1 MEDVMC
7 LALTSSTWQA
17 RTRSLLSLGE
27 IANWLTREQL
37 YITPESWDDLGEDDD
52 TDGWYEDHKELYEN
66 AKGCGR
72 NLKKVLAPLGA
83 IGMELE
89 ALRMMTLPMENGV
102 HGRHVY
108 PCFHTKRSLFFLSYH
123 QTAVHYAGPI
133 GRYSSLDRHMS
144 SGAGTTYLMDAK
156 SASLMGARVAKL
168 GLAHEDVYAIFK
180 TCSYYDLGYHVDDDD
195 FHPENE
201 DEEDEDKDGVLLN
214 VVTAWASN
222 VDLLAAGWLATD
234 VAKMLRDMID
244 MLGPYYTHFMVEVV
258 TPILDAASKFMKDGM
273 NHAIDKF
280 SRLVEEAED
289 DHTPASEGTKREF
302 KALMRN
308 NKRMEEAVKEVIDFV
323 VEAKKKEHAQR
334 EKVTADISHAIEECE
349 ASRNTVEHAAAK
361 KRLSMHIKRAEE
373 LPWPVDGD
381 LLRRAKRAK
390 RLVKLRRSARLAN
403 L

>member
-180 TCSYYDLGYHVDDDD
+180 TCSSQLTQCPHLPLYLCTLLTA
-195 FHPENE
+195 
-201 DEEDEDKDGVLLN
+201 GVPC
-214 VVTAWASN
+214 TACGTGAHTMIWAIMSM
-222 VDLLAAGWLATD
+222 TTTSIPR
-234 VAKMLRDMID
+234 MR
-244 MLGPYYTHFMVEVV
+244 
-258 TPILDAASKFMKDGM
+258 
-273 NHAIDKF
+273 
-280 SRLVEEAED
+280 
-289 DHTPASEGTKREF
+289 TKRT
-302 KALMRN
+302 KIKMA
-308 NKRMEEAVKEVIDFV
+308 
-323 VEAKKKEHAQR
+323 
-334 EKVTADISHAIEECE
+334 CC
-349 ASRNTVEHAAAK
+349 
-361 KRLSMHIKRAEE
+361 SM
-373 LPWPVDGD
+373 
-381 LLRRAKRAK
+381 
-390 RLVKLRRSARLAN
+390 S
-403 L
+403 